1 MQKIDFY
8 DTVPDPDSEVPKE
21 IRDEFFKRMK
31 SNQSER
37 VRRLA
42 FPATQLLLLGRA
54 QGECRGSGARAAQSA
69 LRALQTRRAAPCSAE
84 LS

>member
-1 MQKIDFY
+1 MQKNDFY

-42 FPATQLLLLGRA
+42 FPAAQLLLLGRA

-69 LRALQTRRAAPCSAE
+69 LSALQTRRAAPCSAE

>member
-42 FPATQLLLLGRA
+42 FPATQLLLLGAGSVPR
-54 QGECRGSGARAAQSA
+54 QRCTRCTVGSECSPNTPR
-69 LRALQTRRAAPCSAE
+69 RALLPRS
-84 LS
+84 